1 MKILI
6 GIPCFD
12 MVHTGFMQS
21 MLDLQKTPDTSYTVV
36 KNSLVYEARN
46 IIALNAIE
54 HGFDAVAWF
63 DSDMRIP
70 KDALA
75 RMAWIMEEYGIDFVS
90 GLYFTRAGKIK
101 PVAYKYLSWKYED
114 GKVNAVAQNI
124 TGGFWGSK
132 IISVEAVGFGCCMT
146 STRLLKR
153 VRDEVGLPF
162 APMPGFGE
170 DLSFCWRVKQLEGEK
185 PICIDTGIKCGHLGQ
200 KEYNESDYERGV
212 DA

>member
-21 MLDLQKTPDTSYTVV
+21 MLDLQKTPYTSYTVV

-70 KDALA
+70 KDALLK
-75 RMAWIMEEYGIDFVS
+75 MAAVMEKYDDIDFVS
-90 GLYFTRAGKIK
+90 GLYFTRAEPIR
-101 PVAYKYLSWKYED
+101 PVAFKNIS
-114 GKVNAVAQNI
+114 GKFENGKTDAVADWFYEYPD
-124 TGGFWGSK
+124 GGIVPVG
-132 IISVEAVGFGCCMT
+132 AVGFGCCMT
-146 STRLLKR
+146 STKLLKR

-162 APMPGFGE
+162 APMPGLGE
-170 DLSFCWRVKQLEGEK
+170 DLSFCWRVKQLNQS
-185 PICIDTGIKCGHLGQ
+185 IWLDTGIKCGHLGQ

-212 DA
+212 VG

>member
-21 MLDLQKTPDTSYTVV
+21 MLDLKKTPDTSYTVV

-70 KDALA
+70 RDALVK
-75 RMAWIMEEYGIDFVS
+75 MAELMEGYDIDFVS
-90 GLYFTRAGKIK
+90 GLYFTRAKPIR
-101 PVAYKYLSWKYED
+101 PVAYKYLSWKFEN
-114 GKVNAVAQNI
+114 GKVDAVAENI
-124 TGGFWGSK
+124 DIDKNRNTQ
-132 IISVEAVGFGCCMT
+132 IPVEAVGFGCCMT

-153 VRDEVGLPF
+153 VDDEVGLPF

-170 DLSFCWRVKQLEGEK
+170 DLSFCWRVKQLGL
-185 PICIDTGIKCGHLGQ
+185 PILLDTGIKCGHIGQ
-200 KEYNESDYERGV
+200 KEYNESDYEGGV
-212 DA
+212 VG

>member
-21 MLDLQKTPDTSYTVV
+21 MLDLKKTPDTSYTVV
-36 KNSLVYEARN
+36 KNSVVYEARN

-70 KDALA
+70 KDALLK
-75 RMAWIMEEYGIDFVS
+75 MAAIMEKYDDIDFVS
-90 GLYFTRAGKIK
+90 GLYFTRAEPIR
-101 PVAYKYLSWKYED
+101 PVAFKNISWKFEN
-114 GKVNAVAQNI
+114 GKTDAVADWLYEYPDGRI
-124 TGGFWGSK
+124 VP
-132 IISVEAVGFGCCMT
+132 VEAVGFGCCMT
-146 STRLLKR
+146 STKLLKR
-153 VRDEVGLPF
+153 VREEVGLPF

-170 DLSFCWRVKQLEGEK
+170 DLSFCWRVKQLGGNVWL
-185 PICIDTGIKCGHLGQ
+185 DTGIKCGHLGQ
-200 KEYNESDYERGV
+200 KEFNENDFKGGGN
-212 DA
+212 A

>member
-70 KDALA
+70 KDALV
-75 RMAWIMEEYGIDFVS
+75 RMADELEGGFEFVS
-90 GLYFTRAGKIK
+90 GLYFTRAKPIR
-101 PVAYKYLSWKYED
+101 PVAYDKLSWKYEN
-114 GKVNAVAQNI
+114 GKVDAVAKKISYNFPV
-124 TGGFWGSK
+124 GG
-132 IISVEAVGFGCCMT
+132 IIPVEAVGFGCCMT
-146 STRLLKR
+146 STKLLKR

-170 DLSFCWRVKQLEGEK
+170 DLSFCWRVNQLNEN
-185 PICIDTGIKCGHLGQ
+185 IWLDTGIKCGHLGQ
-200 KEYNESDYERGV
+200 KEYNENDFEGGV
-212 DA
+212 VG

>member
-70 KDALA
+70 KDALV
-75 RMAWIMEEYGIDFVS
+75 RMAGEMKKYGLDFIS
-90 GLYFTRAGKIK
+90 GVYFTRSTPTR
-101 PVAYKYLSWKYED
+101 PVAYEKLSWKYEN
-114 GKVNAVAQNI
+114 GKVDAVAKELQCD
-124 TGGFWGSK
+124 FKSER
-132 IISVEAVGFGCCMT
+132 SFMVDAVGFGCCMT
-146 STRLLKR
+146 STKLLKR

-170 DLSFCWRVKQLEGEK
+170 DLSFCWRVKQLGVG
-185 PICIDTGIKCGHLGQ
+185 IWLDTGIKCGHLGQ
-200 KEYNESDYERGV
+200 KEYNENDFEGGV
-212 DA
+212 VG

>member
-1 MKILI
+1 LKILI

-21 MLDLQKTPDTSYTVV
+21 MLDLQKTPETSYTVV

-70 KDALA
+70 KYALV
-75 RMAWIMEEYGIDFVS
+75 RMADELESGFEFVS
-90 GLYFTRAGKIK
+90 GLYFTRAKPIR
-101 PVAYKYLSWKYED
+101 PVAYDQLSWKYEN
-114 GKVNAVAQNI
+114 GKVDAVAKNI
-124 TGGFWGSK
+124 SCNFPVGG
-132 IISVEAVGFGCCMT
+132 IIPVEAVGFGCCMT

-170 DLSFCWRVKQLEGEK
+170 DLSFCWRVKQLGVG
-185 PICIDTGIKCGHLGQ
+185 IWLDTGIKCGHLGQ
-200 KEYNESDYERGV
+200 KEYNENDFEGGV
-212 DA
+212 VG